1 MEQHE
6 FFIASS
12 PEEYRQYFKLRA
24 IEYERVFGFDGAWL
38 ETEDAHD
45 HTGVILVCADTAGR
59 IIAGARMNICTPSD
73 PARLPMEKDGF
84 VLQALLPE
92 MQLQHRNH
100 AEVSRLAVAEEH
112 QKGVLL
118 LEMLDA
124 LHEFARSQAVP
135 LVFSICPEPQTRL
148 YRIAWRTGRMKQP
161 FHILNHV
168 AVPSQFDIE
177 MRLCL
182 FAEKGE
188 Y

>member
-6 FFIASS
+6 FFIASG

-38 ETEDAHD
+38 ETEDAD
-45 HTGVILVCADTAGR
+45 DRAGAILVCADSTGR
-59 IIAGARMNICTPSD
+59 IVAGARMNICTPSA
-73 PARLPMEKDGF
+73 PVRLPMEIDGF
-84 VLQALLPE
+84 ALQVRLPG
-92 MQLQHRNH
+92 MQLQHRNY

-112 QKGVLL
+112 QNGVLL
-118 LEMLDA
+118 LQLLDA

-135 LVFSICPEPQTRL
+135 LVFSICPGPQARL
-148 YRIAWRTGRMKQP
+148 YRIAFRAGRMKQP
-161 FHILNHV
+161 FHILKEV
-168 AVPSQFDIE
+168 AVPSKKGIA